1 MKLSLIESEAPAID
15 VDAAFELFWKAYPKR
30 VGKPLAKAKFRE
42 IVTKGLKTRTL
53 DRDSGC
59 YVEIDLQATVD
70 EIIAGA
76 KAYARSQIDRD
87 NGYKLKDGGKY
98 TCHPASWLNQGRWM
112 DLV

>member
-42 IVTKGLKTRTL
+42 IVTKGLRTRTL
-53 DRDSGC
+53 DRDSGS

-76 KAYARSQIDRD
+76 KAYARSQIDP
-87 NGYKLKDGGKY
+87 NTYKLRDGGKY
-98 TCHPASWLNQGRWM
+98 TCQPASWLNQGRWM